1 MKENLNYYYNL
12 NLSDIDENE
21 GIIHFIFNKEHFYF
35 VPLNRD
41 IKELDDILKVTNEL
55 RTKGLLVHDLI
66 LNKMGSY
73 ITNISN
79 TNYLL
84 MRIKGDIYEE
94 FTISDIL
101 KFNQVFVLNSPKSK
115 LYRNNWASLWSAKVD
130 YFEYQISELG
140 KDKEII
146 LDSFSYYIGLAENA
160 ISYVNNIPL
169 KFSITPQDKI
179 CLSHRRLSFPNY
191 KLNYLNPLSF
201 IFDLEVRDIA
211 EYLKSAFFADIDAL
225 SILKSLLR
233 ITKFT
238 PYSLS
243 MLYARLLYPTYYFD
257 IYEKIMNKSLDEEA
271 LIKIIEKNEAYE
283 TFLKESYLELTKY
296 APLERIEWLLKK
308 EL

>member
-94 FTISDIL
+94 
-101 KFNQVFVLNSPKSK
+101 
-115 LYRNNWASLWSAKVD
+115 
-130 YFEYQISELG
+130 
-140 KDKEII
+140 
-146 LDSFSYYIGLAENA
+146 
-160 ISYVNNIPL
+160 
-169 KFSITPQDKI
+169 
-179 CLSHRRLSFPNY
+179 
-191 KLNYLNPLSF
+191 
-201 IFDLEVRDIA
+201 
-211 EYLKSAFFADIDAL
+211 
-225 SILKSLLR
+225 
-233 ITKFT
+233 
-238 PYSLS
+238 
-243 MLYARLLYPTYYFD
+243 
-257 IYEKIMNKSLDEEA
+257 
-271 LIKIIEKNEAYE
+271 
-283 TFLKESYLELTKY
+283 
-296 APLERIEWLLKK
+296 
-308 EL
+308 